1 MPVDSNHAPAREVI
15 LTAARAQSPESELKC
30 HGLFEL
36 IDTCRTLEHDL
47 RHELARS
54 ELTEQGFHVLAH
66 LVRINPE
73 PMTPSKVSDLLD
85 VPRPAISQIL
95 GRLEIS
101 GLITRERSDG
111 DRRSLTV
118 KITEKGRLAFTT
130 ALAHCLQSINRLMAA
145 VDPQDLNQLD
155 QVCTRL
161 RQGSFQPNV
170 S

>member
-1 MPVDSNHAPAREVI
+1 MPNDSNHAPAREVI

-36 IDTCRTLEHDL
+36 IDTCRILEHDL

-66 LVRINPE
+66 LVRIHPQA
-73 PMTPSKVSDLLD
+73 MTPGNVSELLAL
-85 VPRPAISQIL
+85 PRPAISQIL

-101 GLITRERSDG
+101 GLIIRERSDW

-118 KITEKGRLAFTT
+118 KITDKGRLAFTT
-130 ALAHCLQSINRLMAA
+130 ALAHCLQSINRLMSA
-145 VDPQDLNQLD
+145 VDPHDMHRLD
-155 QVCTRL
+155 RVCTRL
-161 RQGSFQPNV
+161 RQSSFQPNA